1 MKFQRKGIKIILLRC
16 EACGASEL
24 KRHGNVYE
32 CAFCGSRYILDSRE
46 RVAIRELT
54 DGEIISKLEQ
64 ARRLHEAR
72 KYAEELGILIECH
85 ENDPKNAS
93 VLTTLGRCYRCV
105 HEIDRAIM
113 CYEEALKI
121 NPDEAA
127 AYTNMGAI
135 YIMRGEYDRAA
146 RCYEK
151 GLPLHDKAEYDYWI
165 AYANYAL
172 VIAMQGDK
180 ARAEKMIREAELH
193 GYKNGEQLRK
203 MAGIRKNGILSGIKA
218 LFS

>member
-1 MKFQRKGIKIILLRC
+1 
-16 EACGASEL
+16 
-24 KRHGNVYE
+24 
-32 CAFCGSRYILDSRE
+32 
-46 RVAIRELT
+46 
-54 DGEIISKLEQ
+54 
-64 ARRLHEAR
+64 
-72 KYAEELGILIECH
+72 
-85 ENDPKNAS
+85 
-93 VLTTLGRCYRCV
+93 
-105 HEIDRAIM
+105 M

-165 AYANYAL
+165 AYANYAH

-180 ARAEKMIREAELH
+180 ARVEKMIREAELH